1 MLVAVVVACVA
12 FRSARVSPVYCS
24 DSRCGIS
31 VRKDRG
37 ASGATVR
44 ISWIVGNRIITSQ
57 PRPYTIQ
64 GEFRS
69 YEKNEWPSLSFD

>member
-12 FRSARVSPVYCS
+12 FRSARVSADHRS
-24 DSRCGIS
+24 DSRCSIS

-37 ASGATVR
+37 APGATVR
-44 ISWIVGNRIITSQ
+44 ISWTVGNRIITSQ
-57 PRPYTIQ
+57 PRLYTIQ

-69 YEKNEWPSLSFD
+69 YEKNEWSSLSLD